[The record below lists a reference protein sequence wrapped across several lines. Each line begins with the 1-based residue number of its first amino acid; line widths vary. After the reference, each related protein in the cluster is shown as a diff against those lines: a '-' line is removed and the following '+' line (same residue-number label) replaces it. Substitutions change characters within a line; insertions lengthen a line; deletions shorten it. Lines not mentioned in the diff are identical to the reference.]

1 MMHTTDTKAR
11 RTRGIV
17 IHVAAAL
24 GLLAVPLT
32 VGPLTGPA
40 AQAAELTQAS
50 TAADATG
57 TSLSARWGCWPR
69 PVDDGMVGPAV
80 CWPPPCPI
88 TWRGPTERILERI
101 PERLPCPLPWPEPI
115 PHLPRSS

>member
-1 MMHTTDTKAR
+1 MMHATDTKAR

-17 IHVAAAL
+17 IHVAAAVA
-24 GLLAVPLT
+24 LLAVQLT

-40 AQAAELTQAS
+40 AAAELGQAS
-50 TAADATG
+50 TSAPADATG

-88 TWRGPTERILERI
+88 TWRGPSERI

-115 PHLPRSS
+115 PHLPRAN